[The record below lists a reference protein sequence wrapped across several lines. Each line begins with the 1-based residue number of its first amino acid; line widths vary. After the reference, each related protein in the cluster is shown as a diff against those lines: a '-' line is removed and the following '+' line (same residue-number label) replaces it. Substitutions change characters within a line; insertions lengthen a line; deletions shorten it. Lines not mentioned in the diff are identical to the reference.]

1 MLFGQEVS
9 SYLLLGLGFFLV
21 FFTCFAAVKTAAV
34 LAAAFEIK
42 APVQIGQGILYLY
55 QRNSVAQFFEDWI
68 VFVINLIIYLFDS
81 TTREGLETVDTWI
94 VCDVNNGIIDGDTP
108 LRCIGDGINLCMN
121 RGLFMTPTYDRPMV
135 CTSEESVV
143 PHTYESIVLH

>member
-68 VFVINLIIYLFDS
+68 ILVINLVIYLFDP
-81 TTREGLETVDTWI
+81 TTRKSFETVDTWI
-94 VCDVNNGIIDGDTP
+94 VCDIGNGIIDGDTS
-108 LRCIGDGINLCMN
+108 LRCIGDGINLCVN
-121 RGLFMTPTYDRPMV
+121 GGLFMTPTYDRPDLYRQGNR
-135 CTSEESVV
+135 CT
-143 PHTYESIVLH
+143 PYL

>member
-9 SYLLLGLGFFLV
+9 SYLLLGLGFFRV

-55 QRNSVAQFFEDWI
+55 QRNSVAQFFYDWVI
-68 VFVINLIIYLFDS
+68 PVVHFVIDLFDS
-81 TTREGLETVDTWI
+81 TTR
-94 VCDVNNGIIDGDTP
+94 
-108 LRCIGDGINLCMN
+108 
-121 RGLFMTPTYDRPMV
+121 
-135 CTSEESVV
+135 
-143 PHTYESIVLH
+143 